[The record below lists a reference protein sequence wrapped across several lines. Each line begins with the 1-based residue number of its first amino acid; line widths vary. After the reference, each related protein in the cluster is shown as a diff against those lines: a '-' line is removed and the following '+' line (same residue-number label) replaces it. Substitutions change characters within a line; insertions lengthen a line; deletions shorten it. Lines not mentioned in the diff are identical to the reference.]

1 MTDTKTSESKNKNVK
16 ESDLSGDNVGN
27 TDSEDIDAESG
38 IGTVNEYDS
47 VVIEKNTKI
56 VSIPKTRGR
65 NNEVIALHYDEEFNN
80 QMNRRKASTNME
92 TSRRYTESDLRS
104 RSLEQIAGQRRHTL
118 AGDKRENIEEN
129 YHETESNLSAS
140 PSKEKKEIS
149 ENFKPHASRR
159 FTDGG
164 LFNPTMQTNADQRR
178 HTFAGNRLENI
189 DNDNYL
195 AEKCTYRLSRSLSD
209 TEIGVN
215 FKKSDALFPP
225 QTNDISR
232 RNTIAGDN
240 IEKSA
245 ERENNNSLRA
255 KRHTIAG
262 TRVGK
267 SIVMPVEVDFSYLT
281 PGTQD
286 DGSIS
291 TSEDEQN
298 LRRFHGPHKALKRHT
313 YAETAREYHSGIPSK
328 YSFAIDDLDPSIT
341 PGYSQRNVPTSATF
355 KRHTIAGTSHQGMDT
370 MIDKGELRT
379 FQNLP
384 RSPERQT
391 ENERMLVG
399 GGSVHHGDG
408 YVPATIRKRSLPGQ
422 EYIHDVILDE
432 GIRIDHRPRELSPL
446 RRHTVDTGRQQV
458 VDVATKSFIPE
469 LQTRRQGHEFT
480 LQDDFNDEQSHGPRK
495 SLTRRNTGT
504 VISVSPEPGQ
514 AGVVYGRINS
524 VYEHPY
530 KHFVEDRQNFQGNA
544 RLIRQNN
551 HVNSD
556 VYPREDEQYY
566 ISKDRETDGIGH
578 SQTRHNS
585 ILYTLSNNVLHVHKD
600 GAPRETDIIEKNSNL
615 THGETKIQREEAAI
629 HEQSADSNSR
639 ISNCIAVGRSVMPL
653 PDSKPS
659 DGGVQIPGGN
669 ILLRGQDSRGNK
681 LKFNLSVIEEE
692 TGEENY
698 RKLEETPTDNISNG
712 QLIHKCNYQK
722 PPKDPH
728 KKCLCNFN
736 RSLQY
741 REASELSC
749 LKCNVCGSV
758 KIKQRES
765 IISGNEQN
773 IHEYGTKDKIVDSNK
788 KSVLEHRLINKVLDE
803 SLSKEKTD
811 QRKANVDTTANK
823 LSKSQVK
830 KTDSRSQT
838 AGETS
843 ASQFCSLHGKHE
855 PNHPICCWHLKNSLC
870 DECKMKQRR
879 KSVGKPQDIM
889 GTIEATQSDMKSSDF
904 SHETSN
910 SSESLVEAA
919 GFDDH
924 ANETKYIGSCEPKQT
939 CLNCIHELQ
948 EKGNESKGLGFCAR
962 CAGGL
967 KIIAKDNHESQAFET
982 RTENNDKIQSKLQEP
997 KRDTSS
1003 DRGEYQTAQ
1012 ETSISE
1018 DDYNDIKLYSYD
1030 DSSGVHRKAY
1040 KNRRHRKSHKARFKR
1055 KSCLEEEMV
1064 CCAYGTTRVTISQ
1077 LRV

>member
-1 MTDTKTSESKNKNVK
+1 MTDTKSSENKNINVK

-47 VVIEKNTKI
+47 VVIEENTNI
-56 VSIPKTRGR
+56 GDIPKTRSS
-65 NNEVIALHYDEEFNN
+65 NNEIIALDYDEEIGEEFSNEI
-80 QMNRRKASTNME
+80 NRRKVSTNME

-104 RSLEQIAGQRRHTL
+104 RSLERNAGQRRHTL
-118 AGDKRENIEEN
+118 AGSKRENIEEN

-140 PSKEKKEIS
+140 LNKEKKEIS
-149 ENFKPHASRR
+149 ENFKPQASRR
-159 FTDGG
+159 YTDGG
-164 LFNPTMQTNADQRR
+164 LFNPTMKTNADQRR
-178 HTFAGNRLENI
+178 HTFAGNRLDNI

-195 AEKCTYRLSRSLSD
+195 AEKSTYRLSKSLSD

-215 FKKSDALFPP
+215 FKKSDALFRP
-225 QTNDISR
+225 QSTDISR

-240 IEKSA
+240 IGKSA
-245 ERENNNSLRA
+245 ERESNNSLRA

-267 SIVMPVEVDFSYLT
+267 SIVMPVEVDFSYLK

-286 DGSIS
+286 DGTIS
-291 TSEDEQN
+291 TSEDEQI
-298 LRRFHGPHKALKRHT
+298 LRRFHGPHEALKRHT
-313 YAETAREYHSGIPSK
+313 YAGTGREYDHSGIPLK
-328 YSFAIDDLDPSIT
+328 YSFATDDLDPSIT
-341 PGYSQRNVPTSATF
+341 PGYSQRSVPTSATF

-379 FQNLP
+379 FQNLA
-384 RSPERQT
+384 RSPERKT

-399 GGSVHHGDG
+399 RGSVQHGDD

-422 EYIHDVILDE
+422 EYIRDVILDE

-446 RRHTVDTGRQQV
+446 RRHTVDIGRQQV
-458 VDVATKSFIPE
+458 VDVATKPFIPE

-480 LQDDFNDEQSHGPRK
+480 LQDDFNHEQSHSPRK

-504 VISVSPEPGQ
+504 VISVSPEPSQ
-514 AGVVYGRINS
+514 AGVVYSRINS

-530 KHFVEDRQNFQGNA
+530 EHFVEDRQNFQGNA
-544 RLIRQNN
+544 RLIGQNN
-551 HVNSD
+551 NYHVHTD

-566 ISKDRETDGIGH
+566 ISKDRETDVISH
-578 SQTRHNS
+578 PQTRQNS
-585 ILYTLSNNVLHVHKD
+585 ILYTLSDNVLRVHKD
-600 GAPRETDIIEKNSNL
+600 EATRGTDIIEENANL
-615 THGETKIQREEAAI
+615 THAETKIQREEAAI
-629 HEQSADSNSR
+629 NQQSGDSNSG
-639 ISNCIAVGRSVMPL
+639 ISNCIAVDRSVTPL

-692 TGEENY
+692 TDEENY

-712 QLIHKCNYQK
+712 QLIHECNYQK

-728 KKCLCNFN
+728 KKCSCNFN

-803 SLSKEKTD
+803 SRSKEKTD
-811 QRKANVDTTANK
+811 QRKANVDTTVNK
-823 LSKSQVK
+823 LSKSRLK
-830 KTDSRSQT
+830 KTDSRSQR

-843 ASQFCSLHGKHE
+843 VLQFCSLHGKHE
-855 PNHPICCWHLKNSLC
+855 PDHPICCWHLKNSLC
-870 DECKMKQRR
+870 DECKVKQRR
-879 KSVGKPQDIM
+879 KSVDKPHDIV
-889 GTIEATQSDMKSSDF
+889 GTIEAAQSDMKSSDF
-904 SHETSN
+904 SQETSN

-924 ANETKYIGSCEPKQT
+924 AKETKYIGSCEPKQT
-939 CLNCIHELQ
+939 CPNCIHESQ
-948 EKGNESKGLGFCAR
+948 EKGNESKGLGICAR
-962 CAGGL
+962 CSGGL
-967 KIIAKDNHESQAFET
+967 KIIAKDNHENQAFET
-982 RTENNDKIQSKLQEP
+982 RTENNEKIQSKLQER

-1018 DDYNDIKLYSYD
+1018 DDYNDIKLYSYE

-1064 CCAYGTTRVTISQ
+1064 CSA
-1077 LRV
+1077 

>member
-1 MTDTKTSESKNKNVK
+1 MTDTKSSENKNINVK

-47 VVIEKNTKI
+47 VVIEENTNI
-56 VSIPKTRGR
+56 GDIPKTRSS
-65 NNEVIALHYDEEFNN
+65 NNEIIALDYDEEIGEEFSNEI
-80 QMNRRKASTNME
+80 NRRKVSTNME

-104 RSLEQIAGQRRHTL
+104 RSLERNAGQRRHTL
-118 AGDKRENIEEN
+118 AGSKRENIEEN

-140 PSKEKKEIS
+140 LNKEKKEIS
-149 ENFKPHASRR
+149 ENFKPQASRR
-159 FTDGG
+159 YTDGG
-164 LFNPTMQTNADQRR
+164 LFNPTMKTNADQRR
-178 HTFAGNRLENI
+178 HTFAGNRLDNI

-195 AEKCTYRLSRSLSD
+195 AEKSTYRLSKSLSD

-215 FKKSDALFPP
+215 FKKSDALFRP
-225 QTNDISR
+225 QSTDISR

-240 IEKSA
+240 IGKSA
-245 ERENNNSLRA
+245 ERESNNSLRA

-267 SIVMPVEVDFSYLT
+267 SIVMPVEVDFSYLK

-286 DGSIS
+286 DGTIS
-291 TSEDEQN
+291 TSEDEQI
-298 LRRFHGPHKALKRHT
+298 LRRFHGPHEALKRHT
-313 YAETAREYHSGIPSK
+313 YAGTGREYDHSGIPLK
-328 YSFAIDDLDPSIT
+328 YSFATDDLDPSIT
-341 PGYSQRNVPTSATF
+341 PGYSQRSVPTSATF

-379 FQNLP
+379 FQNLA
-384 RSPERQT
+384 RSPERKT

-399 GGSVHHGDG
+399 RGSVQHGDD

-422 EYIHDVILDE
+422 EYIRDVILDE

-446 RRHTVDTGRQQV
+446 RRHTVDIGRQQV
-458 VDVATKSFIPE
+458 VDVATKPFIPE

-480 LQDDFNDEQSHGPRK
+480 LQDDFNHEQSHSPRK

-504 VISVSPEPGQ
+504 VISVSPEPSQ
-514 AGVVYGRINS
+514 AGVVYSRINS

-530 KHFVEDRQNFQGNA
+530 EHFVEDRQNFQGNA
-544 RLIRQNN
+544 RLIGQNN
-551 HVNSD
+551 NYHVHTD

-566 ISKDRETDGIGH
+566 ISKDRETDVISH
-578 SQTRHNS
+578 PQTRQNS
-585 ILYTLSNNVLHVHKD
+585 ILYTLSDNVLRVHKD
-600 GAPRETDIIEKNSNL
+600 EATRGTDIIEENANL
-615 THGETKIQREEAAI
+615 THAETKIQREEAAI
-629 HEQSADSNSR
+629 NQQSGDSNSG
-639 ISNCIAVGRSVMPL
+639 ISNCIAVDRSVTPL

-692 TGEENY
+692 TDEENY

-728 KKCLCNFN
+728 KKCSCNFN

-803 SLSKEKTD
+803 SRSKEKTD
-811 QRKANVDTTANK
+811 QRKANVDTTVNK
-823 LSKSQVK
+823 LSKSRLK
-830 KTDSRSQT
+830 KTDSRSQR

-843 ASQFCSLHGKHE
+843 VLQFCSLHGKHE
-855 PNHPICCWHLKNSLC
+855 PDHPICCWHLKNSLC
-870 DECKMKQRR
+870 DECKVKQRR
-879 KSVGKPQDIM
+879 KSVDKPHDIV
-889 GTIEATQSDMKSSDF
+889 GTIEAAQSDMKSSDF
-904 SHETSN
+904 SQETSN

-924 ANETKYIGSCEPKQT
+924 AKETKYIGSCEPKQT
-939 CLNCIHELQ
+939 CPNCIHESQ
-948 EKGNESKGLGFCAR
+948 EKGNESKGLGICAR
-962 CAGGL
+962 CSGGL
-967 KIIAKDNHESQAFET
+967 KIIAKDNHENQAFET
-982 RTENNDKIQSKLQEP
+982 RTENNEKIQSKLQER

-1018 DDYNDIKLYSYD
+1018 DDYNDIKLYSYE

-1064 CCAYGTTRVTISQ
+1064 CSA
-1077 LRV
+1077 